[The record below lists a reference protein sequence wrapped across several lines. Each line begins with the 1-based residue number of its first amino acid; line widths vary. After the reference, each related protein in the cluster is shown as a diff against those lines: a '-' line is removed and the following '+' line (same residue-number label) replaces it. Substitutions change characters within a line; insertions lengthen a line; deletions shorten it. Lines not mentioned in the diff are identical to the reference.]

1 MGTHQYYL
9 SEYEFPLATNRL
21 QMVIVTYNEKTGEGK
36 FYLRPYNVSTGL
48 FTYKDNGSYGGF
60 GKISSIAPLFK

>member
-1 MGTHQYYL
+1 
-9 SEYEFPLATNRL
+9 
-21 QMVIVTYNEKTGEGK
+21 MVIVTYNEKTGEGK